1 MLDDFTIK
9 VQIPSN
15 APSGVNQIKVTD
27 AGNDAMENATA
38 TATVDVAAR
47 TVTLSPSSGAPGT
60 AVTVSVTGFPGGKS
74 ALPTDNTISRLI
86 QDDADDHCRPTCSL
100 PAPAACPERTSL
112 RYRQMTD
119 VKGLSRSPFLSRAWT
134 AKPPTGSAT
143 FTVVSRGLTVSPA
156 SGPLGTSIL
165 LSGGNFTSRGEIGA
179 DSIEIGTIET
189 THGEI
194 TLDSTGSIPATSVI
208 VPAEVAYGNVDVTV
222 IVTDPKDADS
232 KPVTGTGTFTVI
244 QPTISLEPATVAMGN
259 DVTVTG
265 EGWVGNSIVTIEMRP
280 LGANKRALTT
290 AVVTTDG
297 LGGFSSV
304 MTVPN
309 NTGVGPDM
317 VSIDAHDGLGNTSLA
332 KNLNIPAATLTLSP
346 TGTATVGDRVTV
358 TATGFT
364 PSTGL
369 SELSIG
375 GANVMEGVVVTDE
388 QGNLTT
394 SFTVPG
400 LTGAQLVKV
409 VIGTADVSTSIV
421 VEKGVAAVSTDP
433 RVIFADE
440 IASGNLVRI
449 FYFDNGTKQFS
460 FFDPAFDDEANTLN
474 SIVKGQIVDIGVNA
488 DTTFR
493 GVDLTP
499 VYNRIALP

>member
-1 MLDDFTIK
+1 MTTSDD
-9 VQIPSN
+9 
-15 APSGVNQIKVTD
+15 
-27 AGNDAMENATA
+27 
-38 TATVDVAAR
+38 
-47 TVTLSPSSGAPGT
+47 
-60 AVTVSVTGFPGGKS
+60 
-74 ALPTDNTISRLI
+74 
-86 QDDADDHCRPTCSL
+86 
-100 PAPAACPERTSL
+100 
-112 RYRQMTD
+112 
-119 VKGLSRSPFLSRAWT
+119 
-134 AKPPTGSAT
+134 
-143 FTVVSRGLTVSPA
+143 
-156 SGPLGTSIL
+156 
-165 LSGGNFTSRGEIGA
+165 
-179 DSIEIGTIET
+179 
-189 THGEI
+189 
-194 TLDSTGSIPATSVI
+194 
-208 VPAEVAYGNVDVTV
+208 
-222 IVTDPKDADS
+222 
-232 KPVTGTGTFTVI
+232 VTGTGTFTVT

-259 DVTVTG
+259 DVMVTG
-265 EGWVGNSIVTIEMRP
+265 EGWVGNSIVTIVMSH
-280 LGANKRALTT
+280 LGDDRALTT
-290 AVVTTDG
+290 DVVTTDG
-297 LGGFSSV
+297 LGGFSTS

-309 NTGVGPDM
+309 NVGVGPKM
-317 VSIDAHDGLGNTSLA
+317 VSIDAHDGSLGNETLA
-332 KNLNIPAATLTLSP
+332 VNLNIPAATITLSP
-346 TGTATVGDRVTV
+346 SGTATVGDRVTV

-369 SELSIG
+369 SELTIG

-409 VIGTADVSTSIV
+409 KIGTDDVSTSIV
-421 VEKGVAAVSTDP
+421 VEKGTTSAVTDP
-433 RVIFADE
+433 RALFADE